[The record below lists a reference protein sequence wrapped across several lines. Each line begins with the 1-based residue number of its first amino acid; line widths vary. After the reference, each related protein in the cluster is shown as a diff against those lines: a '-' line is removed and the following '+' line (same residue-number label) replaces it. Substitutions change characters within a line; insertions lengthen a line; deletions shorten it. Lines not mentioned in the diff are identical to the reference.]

1 MVTKNDFTPADWKT
15 LRDTQYLVGFATLL
29 AGSSGL
35 ATVKEMIA
43 LSLGIIENQ
52 GSSIPL
58 IRDLTSRE
66 EMEQA
71 QASLKQSLG
80 GAESTPTSER
90 MRVRA
95 LEQTRLS
102 LSLVGAK
109 GSSEELDAFRR
120 LLYGIAEKVANAARE
135 GGFLGFGGKQISDDE
150 RSFLDDLRNNLQLE
164 RVKRA

>member
-1 MVTKNDFTPADWKT
+1 
-15 LRDTQYLVGFATLL
+15 
-29 AGSSGL
+29 
-35 ATVKEMIA
+35 
-43 LSLGIIENQ
+43 
-52 GSSIPL
+52 
-58 IRDLTSRE
+58 
-66 EMEQA
+66 MEQA